1 MGSYLARRLL
11 YMVPTL
17 LVVSIIIFSLVRMV
31 PGDIIDQMV
40 SEMAAQP
47 GAGGDIDRAAIER
60 RLGLDVP
67 VYIQY
72 GRWLGGVLQG
82 DLGESFKGFGTV
94 GEKIVSRLPV
104 TLELGILSIVI
115 GLLIALP
122 MGVYS
127 AVRQNSIGDYA
138 GRTTAIAFMSVPNFW
153 VGTMVM
159 IYPAVL
165 FRWSPPME
173 VIPLFEDP
181 IGNLG
186 MFIIPS
192 LILGMALA
200 GSTMRITRTM
210 MLEVLRQDYIRT
222 AWSKGLREK
231 VVVFR
236 HATRNAMIPVV
247 TWVGFQI
254 PLLVGGAVVTET
266 IFGLPGTGR
275 LLVDAL
281 GDRDYPVV
289 MGITLIVA
297 VFVVFVNLLVD
308 LTYAWL
314 DPRVRHE

>member
-17 LVVSIIIFSLVRMV
+17 LVVSVIIFSLVRMV

-67 VYIQY
+67 VYLQY
-72 GRWLGGVLQG
+72 GRWLGGVVQG

-94 GEKIVSRLPV
+94 GEKIAGRLPV
-104 TLELGILSIVI
+104 TFELGILSILI

-122 MGVYS
+122 LGVYS
-127 AVRQNSIGDYA
+127 AVRQNSMGDYV

-165 FRWSPPME
+165 FHWSPPME
-173 VIPLFEDP
+173 VIPFTEDP

-222 AWSKGLREK
+222 AWSKGLKEK

-236 HATRNAMIPVV
+236 HATRNALIPVV

>member
-17 LVVSIIIFSLVRMV
+17 LVVSVIIFGLVRMV

-94 GEKIVSRLPV
+94 GEKILGRLPV
-104 TLELGILSIVI
+104 TFELGLLSILI

-127 AVRQNSIGDYA
+127 AVRQNSIGDYV

-173 VIPLFEDP
+173 VIPFFEDP

-186 MFIIPS
+186 MFIIPA

-222 AWSKGLREK
+222 AWSKGLKEK
-231 VVVFR
+231 IVVFR
-236 HATRNAMIPVV
+236 HATKNALIPVV

-254 PLLVGGAVVTET
+254 PLLVGGAVVIET

>member
-17 LVVSIIIFSLVRMV
+17 LVVSVIIFGLVRMV

-94 GEKIVSRLPV
+94 GEKILGRLPV
-104 TLELGILSIVI
+104 TFELGLLSILI

-127 AVRQNSIGDYA
+127 AVRQNSMGDYV

-173 VIPLFEDP
+173 VIPFFEDP

-186 MFIIPS
+186 MFIIPA

-222 AWSKGLREK
+222 AWSKGLKEK
-231 VVVFR
+231 IVVFR
-236 HATRNAMIPVV
+236 HATKNALIPVV

-254 PLLVGGAVVTET
+254 PLLVGGAVVIET

>member
-11 YMVPTL
+11 YMIPTL
-17 LVVSIIIFSLVRMV
+17 LVVSVIIFSLVRMV

-47 GAGGDIDRAAIER
+47 GAGGDVDRAAIER

-67 VYIQY
+67 VHIQY
-72 GRWLGGVLQG
+72 GRWLGGVIQG

-94 GEKIVSRLPV
+94 GEKIATRLPV
-104 TLELGILSIVI
+104 TFELGILSILI

-127 AVRQNSIGDYA
+127 AVRQNSIGDYV

-173 VIPLFEDP
+173 VIPFTEDP
-181 IGNLG
+181 LGNLG

-222 AWSKGLREK
+222 AWSKGLKEK

-236 HATRNAMIPVV
+236 HATKNALIPVV

>member
-17 LVVSIIIFSLVRMV
+17 LVVSVIIFSLVRMV

-67 VYIQY
+67 VYLQY
-72 GRWLGGVLQG
+72 GRWLGGVVQG

-94 GEKIVSRLPV
+94 GEKIAGRLPV
-104 TLELGILSIVI
+104 TFELGILSILI

-122 MGVYS
+122 LGVYS
-127 AVRQNSIGDYA
+127 AVRQNSMGDYV
-138 GRTTAIAFMSVPNFW
+138 GRTTAMAFMSVPNFW

-165 FRWSPPME
+165 FHWSPPME
-173 VIPLFEDP
+173 VIPFTEDP

-222 AWSKGLREK
+222 AWSKGLKEK

-236 HATRNAMIPVV
+236 HATRNALIPVV

>member
-11 YMVPTL
+11 YMIPTL
-17 LVVSIIIFSLVRMV
+17 LVVSVIIFSLVRMV

-47 GAGGDIDRAAIER
+47 GAGGNIDRAAIER

-72 GRWLGGVLQG
+72 GRWLGGALQG

-94 GEKIVSRLPV
+94 GEKIASRLPV
-104 TLELGILSIVI
+104 TFELGILSILI

-122 MGVYS
+122 MGIYS
-127 AVRQNSIGDYA
+127 AVRQNSIGDYV

-173 VIPLFEDP
+173 VIPFTVDP

-210 MLEVLRQDYIRT
+210 MLEVLRQDYVRT
-222 AWSKGLREK
+222 AWSKGLKEK

-236 HATRNAMIPVV
+236 HATKNALIPVV

-289 MGITLIVA
+289 LGITLIVA
-297 VFVVFVNLLVD
+297 VFVVLVNLLVD